1 MQLIYRKLA
10 LITALSVTLLSGC
23 LGQKP
28 EANLY
33 VALENA
39 TKQEKTIFEDTKK
52 LAALEKQ
59 GQELYT
65 QITLEGKE
73 NNQVVKEKLDQAV
86 TNIHDREKVLEKE
99 KATLENA
106 QHEVKSVDKYIKKLE
121 DKKLKEQA
129 EEVQDMYRNRADSF
143 KKLHDSYK
151 KSLQLEQELYKML
164 QAKDEKL
171 KSITEKVK
179 TINQSYEQIHS
190 DQDRFNKY
198 TNEYNQNKLA
208 FYKQANIKV
217 KEIKK

>member
-1 MQLIYRKLA
+1 MQLIYRNLA

-23 LGQKP
+23 SGQKP
-28 EANLY
+28 EEKLY
-33 VALENA
+33 VAFESA
-39 TKQEKTIFEDTKK
+39 AKQEKTMSEDTKK
-52 LAALEKQ
+52 LATLEKQ

-99 KATLENA
+99 KNTLENA
-106 QHEVKSVDKYIKKLE
+106 QNEVKSVDKYIKKLE
-121 DKKLKEQA
+121 DKKLQEQA
-129 EEVQDMYRNRADSF
+129 GKVQDLYRNRADSF

>member
-1 MQLIYRKLA
+1 MIYRKLA

-33 VALENA
+33 VAFENA
-39 TKQEKTIFEDTKK
+39 AKQEKTMYEDTKK
-52 LAALEKQ
+52 LAELEKQ

-86 TNIHDREKVLEKE
+86 TNINDREKVLEKE

-106 QHEVKSVDKYIKKLE
+106 QNEVKSVDKYIKKLE
-121 DKKLKEQA
+121 DKKLQEQA
-129 EEVQDMYRNRADSF
+129 EKVQDMYKNRAKSF
-143 KKLHDSYK
+143 KKLHDDYK
-151 KSLQLEQELYKML
+151 NSLQLEQELYKML

-171 KSITEKVK
+171 KSIEEKVK
-179 TINQSYEQIHS
+179 TVNQSYEQIHS
-190 DQDRFNKY
+190 NQDSFNTY
-198 TNEYNQNKLA
+198 TKEYNQNKLA
-208 FYKQANIKV
+208 F
-217 KEIKK
+217 

>member
-1 MQLIYRKLA
+1 MIYRNLA
-10 LITALSVTLLSGC
+10 FITALSVTLLSGC

-28 EANLY
+28 EEKLY
-33 VALENA
+33 MAFESA
-39 TKQEKTIFEDTKK
+39 TKQEKTLSEDTKK
-52 LAALEKQ
+52 LATLEKQ
-59 GQELYT
+59 GLELYN

-73 NNQVVKEKLDQAV
+73 NNQVVKGKLDQAV
-86 TNIHDREKVLEKE
+86 TNIHDRKKVLEKG

-106 QHEVKSVDKYIKKLE
+106 QNEVKSVDNYIKKLE
-121 DKKLKEQA
+121 DKKLQEQA
-129 EEVQDMYRNRADSF
+129 EKVQDMYKNRAESF
-143 KKLHDSYK
+143 KKLHDDYE

-179 TINQSYEQIHS
+179 MINQSYEQIHS

>member
-1 MQLIYRKLA
+1 MIYRKIA

-33 VALENA
+33 VAFESA
-39 TKQEKTIFEDTKK
+39 TKQEKTMFEDTKK

-65 QITLEGKE
+65 QITIEGKE

-86 TNIHDREKVLEKE
+86 TNIHDRKKILEKE
-99 KATLENA
+99 KTALDNA
-106 QHEVKSVDKYIKKLE
+106 QKEVKSVDNYIKKLE
-121 DKKLKEQA
+121 DKKLQEQA

-143 KKLHDSYK
+143 KKLYNSYK
-151 KSLQLEQELYKML
+151 KSLQLEEELYKML

-171 KSITEKVK
+171 KSINEKIK
-179 TINQSYEQIHS
+179 TINQSYEQIHLEK
-190 DQDRFNKY
+190 DRFNKY
-198 TNEYNQNKLA
+198 TNEYNQKKLA
-208 FYKQANIKV
+208 FYKQANIKI

>member
-1 MQLIYRKLA
+1 MIYRKLA

-33 VALENA
+33 VAFENA
-39 TKQEKTIFEDTKK
+39 AKQEKTMYEDTKK
-52 LAALEKQ
+52 LAELEKQ

-86 TNIHDREKVLEKE
+86 TNINDREKVLEKE

-106 QHEVKSVDKYIKKLE
+106 QNEVKSVDNYIKKLE
-121 DKKLKEQA
+121 DKKLQEQA
-129 EEVQDMYRNRADSF
+129 EKVQDMYKNRAKSF
-143 KKLHDSYK
+143 KKLHDDYK
-151 KSLQLEQELYKML
+151 NSLQLEQELYKML
-164 QAKDEKL
+164 QEKDEKL
-171 KSITEKVK
+171 KSIHEKVK
-179 TINQSYEQIHS
+179 TVNQSYEQIYS
-190 DQDRFNKY
+190 DQDKFNTY

-208 FYKQANIKV
+208 FYKQANINI
-217 KEIKK
+217 KEGKK

>member
-33 VALENA
+33 VAFENA
-39 TKQEKTIFEDTKK
+39 AKQEKTMYEDTKK
-52 LAALEKQ
+52 LAELEKQ

-86 TNIHDREKVLEKE
+86 TNINDREKVLEKE

-106 QHEVKSVDKYIKKLE
+106 QNEVKSVDKYIKKLE
-121 DKKLKEQA
+121 DKKLQEQA
-129 EEVQDMYRNRADSF
+129 EKVQDMYKNRAKSF
-143 KKLHDSYK
+143 KKLHDDYK
-151 KSLQLEQELYKML
+151 NSLQLEQELYKML

-171 KSITEKVK
+171 KSIEEKVK
-179 TINQSYEQIHS
+179 TVNQSYEQIHS
-190 DQDRFNKY
+190 NQDSFNTY
-198 TNEYNQNKLA
+198 TKEYNQNKLA
-208 FYKQANIKV
+208 FYKQANINI
-217 KEIKK
+217 KEGKK